1 MAGTDMEDEL
11 AHSRQS
17 KFGKGLLIFIIV
29 MLILIPTV
37 LSVFL
42 GIRLHTVQK
51 EFGELQLQVKEA
63 AAVSNVEPSGGE
75 AASGTGTEEFQNIY
89 TADSVDVSKRD
100 SSGMKESDSR
110 EPILPSGNIRKVYLT
125 FDDGPSSNTGRILD
139 ILAEYDVKATF
150 FVVGKEDEKYKALYS
165 RIVEEGHTLG
175 MHSYSHKYDEIYQSV
190 DSYSQDLSKLQEFL
204 YNTTGVWCRYCRFP
218 GGSSNTVSR
227 VDMNELITYLDEQDI
242 TYFDWNIASGDASS
256 SYISADAILHNCIQ
270 PIPKF
275 DECIILMHD
284 ASDKNTT
291 VQALPALIEQIQ
303 AMEDTIIV
311 PITEDTE
318 PIQHISNE

>member
-1 MAGTDMEDEL
+1 M
-11 AHSRQS
+11 
-17 KFGKGLLIFIIV
+17 KKGLLNFIIV
-29 MLILIPTV
+29 LLILIPTA

-42 GIRLHTVQK
+42 TIRLNTVQK
-51 EFGELQLQVKEA
+51 ELKELQAQVKEA
-63 AAVSNVEPSGGE
+63 ETVNSTRILEDE
-75 AASGTGTEEFQNIY
+75 AASEAGTEEFQNIY
-89 TADSVDVSKRD
+89 TADSVDISRRD
-100 SSGMKESDSR
+100 SIGMNEPDSQES
-110 EPILPSGNIRKVYLT
+110 ILPEGNIRKVYLT

-150 FVVGKEDEKYKALYS
+150 FVVGKEDEKYNALYN

-190 DSYSQDLSKLQEFL
+190 DSYAQDLSKLQEFL
-204 YNTTGVWCRYCRFP
+204 YDTTGVWCRYCRFP

-227 VDMNELITYLDEQDI
+227 VDMKELIAYLDEQDI

-256 SYISADAILHNCIQ
+256 SYISADAILYNCIRQ
-270 PIPKF
+270 IPKF

-284 ASDKNTT
+284 ASNKNTT
-291 VQALPALIEQIQ
+291 VQALPMLIEKIQ
-303 AMEDTIIV
+303 AMDDTIIV

-318 PIQHISNE
+318 LIQHISNE